1 LHRAAA
7 PVGDLAAL
15 GAEIGA
21 RLGRTGINAAFVTAT
36 DAAHTGP
43 TCSAVAHAAAAI
55 GDVAAL
61 GAKFLASAWDAGG
74 NVDRGNVARCN
85 ILRIARRRIVRRT
98 RVARIG
104 CRSDIV
110 GFLRCIP
117 NVAQWRRIARIRSQR
132 RVRRRI
138 PIRWTETFEAII
150 AEQGAP
156 AAKARQRER
165 QHADSTDG
173 PAFALREHDRHQKVP
188 RYQKA
193 KPSRPTLGATR
204 GVLERVLPP
213 DSKK

>member
-7 PVGDLAAL
+7 PVGHLAAL
-15 GAEIGA
+15 GAKFGA
-21 RLGRTGINAAFVTAT
+21 RFGRTRINAAFVTAT

-138 PIRWTETFEAII
+138 PIRCTETFEAII

-156 AAKARQRER
+156 AAEARQHER
-165 QHADSTDG
+165 QHADG
-173 PAFALREHDRHQKVP
+173 PAFARREHDRHQKVP